1 MRGFVILFAV
11 LLVSITLTISLSLF
25 NITFKQLILSTV
37 ARDSQFAYFATDS
50 ALDCARHWDVYPKA
64 KNLDGSTDRPFGYL
78 YNDGSWKF
86 IDPKPL
92 STVDCGGPV
101 IALIRG
107 YSPDGNMY
115 ESTFTIVWES
125 TNPSS
130 PTTCARVQ
138 VNKYLQG
145 IQQGKTIIR
154 TQGYNLYDSSNGQCP
169 ADSSRAVER
178 ALKYEE

>member
-50 ALDCARHWDVYPKA
+50 ALDCTRHWDVYPKA
-64 KNLDGSTDRPFGYL
+64 KNSDGSTDRPFGYL

-86 IDPKPL
+86 IPPSPL
-92 STVDCGGPV
+92 IGTIDCGGSIVLSRDTSDPNV
-101 IALIRG
+101 YQTNFTLI
-107 YSPDGNMY
+107 
-115 ESTFTIVWES
+115 WES
-125 TNPSS
+125 LNPDS
-130 PTTCARVQ
+130 PTTCAKVQ
-138 VNKYLQG
+138 VNKYVGGVDQG
-145 IQQGKTIIR
+145 TTIIK
-154 TQGYNLYDSSNGQCP
+154 TQGYNIYDEGSGKCP
-169 ADSSRAVER
+169 AQNNRAVER